1 MNYFTKNK
9 PKKQF
14 SENQL
19 KLFSPLVFY
28 FLRKMQHRFRQNR
41 TKCRLNDYSKFFF
54 LLTENFS
61 SAKIKYDLRCK
72 LKRILKFYIS

>member
-19 KLFSPLVFY
+19 RNFKFNEY
-28 FLRKMQHRFRQNR
+28 
-41 TKCRLNDYSKFFF
+41 DYNCNYKS
-54 LLTENFS
+54 
-61 SAKIKYDLRCK
+61 
-72 LKRILKFYIS
+72 